1 MSKLE
6 TIQHLPSSGQLQS
19 LTQELQQLPKAI
31 VEQLTPL
38 LPAIEQTLQ
47 AQRETVEL
55 LTRQALQH
63 IAQTQAQALQSIQAQ
78 QQLSHKQI
86 NESLTRLSEQIDA
99 LQTLPKRLQV
109 AAAQRAQ
116 GAQQESKRSREV
128 QPLTLLQG
136 LALMLMGSVLTAA
149 LLLGGMRVFD
159 VPAPQDVQQQ
169 AHR

>member
-47 AQRETVEL
+47 AQRETVEV
-55 LTRQALQH
+55 LTRQAVQH
-63 IAQTQAQALQSIQAQ
+63 IAQTQVQALQSIQAQ

-86 NESLTRLSEQIDA
+86 TESLTRLTEQINA
-99 LQTLPKRLQV
+99 LQALPRRLQ
-109 AAAQRAQ
+109 AAAAPRAQ
-116 GAQQESKRSREV
+116 GAQQESVRSRKV
-128 QPLTLLQG
+128 QPLTFLQG
-136 LALMLMGSVLTAA
+136 IALMLIGAVLTAT
-149 LLLGGMRVFD
+149 LVPLGIRAFD

>member
-6 TIQHLPSSGQLQS
+6 TIARLPNSGQLQS

-55 LTRQALQH
+55 LTRQAVQH
-63 IAQTQAQALQSIQAQ
+63 IAQTQVQALQSIQAQ
-78 QQLSHKQI
+78 QQLSYKQI

-99 LQTLPKRLQV
+99 LQALPKRLQA

-116 GAQQESKRSREV
+116 GAQQESKRSRKGQLLE
-128 QPLTLLQG
+128 LLQG
-136 LALMLMGSVLTAA
+136 IALMLLGSVLTAA
-149 LLLGGMRVFD
+149 LVLVGMRAFD
-159 VPAPQDVQQQ
+159 VPAPQDVPQQS
-169 AHR
+169 HR

>member
-6 TIQHLPSSGQLQS
+6 TIQHLPSSGQLKS

-47 AQRETVEL
+47 AQRESVEV
-55 LTRQALQH
+55 LTRQAVQH
-63 IAQTQAQALQSIQAQ
+63 IVQTQAQALQSIQAQ

-86 NESLTRLSEQIDA
+86 NESLTRLTEQIDA
-99 LQTLPKRLQV
+99 LQALPKRLQA

-116 GAQQESKRSREV
+116 SAQQESAQSRRV
-128 QPLTLLQG
+128 QPLTFLQG

-169 AHR
+169 AYR

>member
-47 AQRETVEL
+47 AQRETVEV
-55 LTRQALQH
+55 LTRQAVQH
-63 IAQTQAQALQSIQAQ
+63 IAQTQVQALQSIQAQ

-86 NESLTRLSEQIDA
+86 TESLTRLTEQINA
-99 LQTLPKRLQV
+99 LQALPRRLQ
-109 AAAQRAQ
+109 AAAAPRAQ
-116 GAQQESKRSREV
+116 GAQQESKRSRKV
-128 QPLTLLQG
+128 QPLTPLQG
-136 LALMLMGSVLTAA
+136 LALMLMGSVLTAS
-149 LLLGGMRVFD
+149 LVLVGMRAFD
-159 VPAPQDVQQQ
+159 VPAPQDVPQQ

>member
-1 MSKLE
+1 MTKLE

-47 AQRETVEL
+47 AQRETLDL
-55 LTRQALQH
+55 LSRQAVQH
-63 IAQTQAQALQSIQAQ
+63 IAQTQVQVLQSIQAQ

-86 NESLTRLSEQIDA
+86 NETLTRLIEQIDA
-99 LQTLPKRLQV
+99 LQALPKRLQA

-116 GAQQESKRSREV
+116 GAQQESKRSRKGQLLE
-128 QPLTLLQG
+128 LLQG
-136 LALMLMGSVLTAA
+136 IALMLLGSVLTAA
-149 LLLGGMRVFD
+149 LVLGGMRAFD
-159 VPAPQDVQQQ
+159 VRAPQGVQQQ

>member
-47 AQRETVEL
+47 AQRESVEV
-55 LTRQALQH
+55 LTRQAVQH
-63 IAQTQAQALQSIQAQ
+63 IVQTQAQALQSIQAQ
-78 QQLSHKQI
+78 QQLSYKQI
-86 NESLTRLSEQIDA
+86 NEGLTRLTEQIDA
-99 LQTLPKRLQV
+99 LQALPKRLQA

-116 GAQQESKRSREV
+116 SAQQESAQSRRV
-128 QPLTLLQG
+128 QPLTFLQG

-159 VPAPQDVQQQ
+159 VPAPQDVPQQ